1 MPDAKRA
8 WGRSGVFESL
18 EIVAVPVLVLAMALF
33 FSFPWLP
40 EPSPGGAALERYSP
54 ARDGASRL
62 VESYDA
68 SGALVSTESQNL
80 AMIPDLRSFTELREG
95 LRGELEEVYGS
106 PQDMD
111 DVQVMEVRRRA
122 LKESGEI
129 SETTDAFILE
139 PRGLLLLG
147 TREGAGG
154 TDVVFDRPALLLP
167 ADLGPEK
174 RWISKGKAGSLGY
187 EVDGRVVAAGA
198 FEGELGSF
206 DDCLAVETRTIFSRA
221 GGPDIR
227 TTFKDRYC
235 ADVGL
240 VESREFDGTGE
251 MVRRSTVVS
260 TDQTPGD
267 QEARLRPASLSPQGE
282 TSGDPASWRLTHFGR
297 LRPTGESTAGT
308 IPPTYLRTDPPVV
321 LAAAHEGDLVA
332 LDAGKTP
339 GAVRWRFHPDGTVY
353 GPPAFDAETGRIYFG
368 ATDKKLYALDA
379 RGLFLWAFETEDNVA
394 SRPVVAGETVVFG
407 GENRN
412 VYGLDA
418 RTGEERW
425 MVETGG
431 PVVSSPVLADGVVV
445 IGSDD
450 GAVYGLDP
458 ATGDQKWLY
467 LAEGPVEAPVT
478 ADDGVAYVASRSG
491 ELAALDART
500 GKEIWVT
507 APGEVLRTA
516 PAVSASEVFVVDD
529 AYGLLAFDRRTG
541 KKRWEVPNGSYVGP
555 PLVVGDELLVATYD
569 GRVQR
574 FGPGGERRGGW
585 EGAAAGNP
593 IDGDPTFSIGPSAG
607 GGVVWAATDTAAV
620 LRIGPAAG
628 PALIEPAWAAAFS
641 NPPFSGDAPQY
652 TAAGYRGEAL
662 LLGAGNNVY
671 LLDVESGEAREVGRL
686 GTGSGS
692 PVSEP
697 VVAGDTLL
705 AASGEALYA
714 ARLPDGEA
722 LWHFQDGTGIRPPV
736 VAGERVL
743 WLPTPGDGDTRT
755 LRALDL
761 GTGNVLWEAP
771 LSGAGGVVVRGDAA
785 YANPASAF
793 DLETGRPLWRAETG
807 GGFAS
812 GGPALSET
820 GDVLFAGTSGENGG
834 PGSVVAVD
842 AQGDEELWRTELEGQ
857 TVNPSDRLWVS
868 GDVLVVPLLS
878 GDVIALDGG
887 TGEELWRYEPPFPRL
902 GNITVEGGRV
912 WIALQ
917 NGEILGLDAEGGEVV
932 ARSNDYSLSLN
943 SSSLAQRPAFI
954 GGKLVLG
961 VGTYVLG
968 FEPPGETG
976 ER

>member
-1 MPDAKRA
+1 
-8 WGRSGVFESL
+8 
-18 EIVAVPVLVLAMALF
+18 MAIF
-33 FSFPWLP
+33 FAFPWLP
-40 EPSPGGAALERYSP
+40 EPSPGGAELERYSP
-54 ARDGASRL
+54 ASDGASRL
-62 VESYDA
+62 VKSYDA
-68 SGALVSTESQNL
+68 SGNLISTESQNL

-95 LRGELEEVYGS
+95 LRGELEKTYGS

-111 DVQVMEVRRRA
+111 DVQVMEVRRRT
-122 LKESGEI
+122 LNGSGEV

-154 TDVVFDRPALLLP
+154 TDIVFDRPALLLP

-174 RWISKGKAGSLGY
+174 RWSSKGKAGSLDY
-187 EVDGRVVAAGA
+187 EIEGRVTGAGA
-198 FEGELGSF
+198 FAGELGSF
-206 DDCLAVETRTIFSRA
+206 DDCLAVETRTTFSQVGR
-221 GGPDIR
+221 PSTR

-235 ADVGL
+235 AGVGL
-240 VESREFDGTGE
+240 VESREFDGSGE

-267 QEARLRPASLSPQGE
+267 QEDRLRPASLSPQE
-282 TSGDPASWRLTHFGR
+282 QTSADPANWRLTHFGR
-297 LRPTGESTAGT
+297 LRPTGESTAAT
-308 IPPTYLRTDPPVV
+308 IPPTYARTDPPVV
-321 LAAAHEGDLVA
+321 LAAAHEGDLLA
-332 LDAGKTP
+332 LDAGRTP

-353 GPPAFDAETGRIYFG
+353 GQPAFDAETGRIYFG

-379 RGLFLWAFETEDNVA
+379 RGLFLWSFETEDNVA

-407 GENRN
+407 AENRN

-418 RTGEERW
+418 RTGEELW

-431 PVVSSPVLADGVVV
+431 PVVSSPALADGVVV

-458 ATGDQKWLY
+458 ATGEQKWIY

-478 ADDGVAYVASRSG
+478 ASDGVAYVASRSG
-491 ELAALDART
+491 ELTALDART

-516 PAVSASEVFVVDD
+516 PAVSASEVFVVND
-529 AYGLLAFDRRTG
+529 AYGLIAFDRRTG
-541 KKRWEVPNGSYVGP
+541 KKLWEVASGSYVGP

-574 FGPGGERRGGW
+574 FGPGGERTGGW

-593 IDGDPTFSIGPSAG
+593 IDGEPTFSMGPTAG
-607 GGVVWAATDTAAV
+607 GGVVWAATDTADV
-620 LRIGPAAG
+620 LRIGPASG
-628 PALIEPAWAAAFS
+628 PALIEPSWAAAFS

-662 LLGAGNNVY
+662 LLGASNSVY
-671 LLDVESGEAREVGRL
+671 LLDVENGEARRVGSL
-686 GTGSGS
+686 DAGSGS

-705 AASGEALYA
+705 AASGETLYA

-722 LWHFQDGTGIRPPV
+722 LWRFEGGTGLQPPV
-736 VAGERVL
+736 VAGETVL
-743 WLPTPGDGDTRT
+743 WVSTSGEGDLQI

-761 GTGNVLWEAP
+761 GTGDVLWEAP
-771 LSGAGGVVVRGDAA
+771 LSGAGGVVVRGDAV

-807 GGFAS
+807 GGSAR
-812 GGPALSET
+812 GGPALDES
-820 GDVLFAGTSGENGG
+820 GDGLFAGASGQGG
-834 PGSVVAVD
+834 EPGSVVAVD
-842 AQGDEELWRTELEGQ
+842 VRGGEEIWRAELVEGE
-857 TVNPSDRLWVS
+857 TVNPSDRLWNS
-868 GDVLVVPLLS
+868 GDAVVVPLLS
-878 GDVIALDGG
+878 GDVISLDED
-887 TGEELWRYEPPFPRL
+887 TGEEIWRYEPPFPRL
-902 GNITVEGGRV
+902 GNITVEGGRA

-917 NGEILGLDAEGGEVV
+917 NGEVLVLDAENGEVV
-932 ARSNDYSLSLN
+932 ARSSDYSLNLN

-954 GGKLVLG
+954 GDTMVLG

-968 FEPPGETG
+968 FERPGETG